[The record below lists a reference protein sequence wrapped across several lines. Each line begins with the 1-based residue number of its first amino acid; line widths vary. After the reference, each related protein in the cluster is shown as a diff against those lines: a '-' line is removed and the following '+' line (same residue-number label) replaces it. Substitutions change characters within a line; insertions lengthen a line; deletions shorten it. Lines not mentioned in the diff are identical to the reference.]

1 MVEFRY
7 TFSLLCVTAAFLW
20 APPVLADIYT
30 YIDEDGTIHY
40 TNIRGKVRKGHKKK
54 WKRIMKTGPGKAGS
68 VSGRGKGAKRP
79 ARDRSKERFHRY
91 DQHIRDA
98 TALYHLPESLV
109 RAVIWVES
117 SYDPNVISNV
127 GAQGLMQLMPSVC
140 KDMGVKNPFDPRE
153 NIYGGS
159 RLLRVLAN
167 RFQGDLVLTLAAYH
181 AGAGA
186 VRKYQGIPPYA
197 TTRQYIRMVLQ
208 KLKRV
213 RAGALDEK
221 APEDGK
227 SASR

>member
-1 MVEFRY
+1 MVDFRH
-7 TFSLLCVTAAFLW
+7 TFCLICVTATFLW

-40 TNIRGKVRKGHKKK
+40 TNIKGKVRKTRKK

-68 VSGRGKGAKRP
+68 VGAGEDGSRP
-79 ARDRSKERFHRY
+79 ARDKSKERFHRFNR
-91 DQHIRDA
+91 HIKDA
-98 TALYHLPESLV
+98 STLYHLPQALV

-117 SYDPNVISNV
+117 SYDPEVISRV

-140 KDMGVKNPFDPRE
+140 KGMGVKNPFDPRE
-153 NIYGGS
+153 NIYGGT

-197 TTRQYIRMVLQ
+197 TTRQYIRMVLE

-213 RAGALDEK
+213 RAGELDQADEPAKK
-221 APEDGK
+221 A
-227 SASR
+227 ASR